1 MLNEYLSQYVNLIVQ
16 ICLIHKIGKVV
27 IGEGWL
33 AQDGCNLGKRN
44 NQNFVNLPFGKFVWK
59 LQAKCQE
66 YSIECMT
73 IEESYT
79 SKCDHLA
86 GESMKHQNKYL
97 GKRKPRGLFHSSTGS
112 IINADKNGALGIL
125 LKTSNQKSLLTQ
137 LRSGGVTPPRRIKL
151 REIQQ
156 TSSVQLAKY
165 ILV

>member
-1 MLNEYLSQYVNLIVQ
+1 MIVQ
-16 ICLIHKIGKVV
+16 TCLAHKIGKVV

-33 AQDGCNLGKRN
+33 AQDGSNLGKRN

-66 YSIECMT
+66 CGIECVT
-73 IEESYT
+73 VEESYT

-86 GESMKHQNKYL
+86 GEAMKRQDKYL
-97 GKRKPRGLFHSSTGS
+97 GKRKPRGLFHSSTGVT
-112 IINADKNGALGIL
+112 INADMNGALGIL

-137 LRSGGVTPPRRIKL
+137 LRSGGVTPPRRIRL

-156 TSSVQLAKY
+156 TSSVRLAEN
-165 ILV
+165 ILA